1 MQHKNEWLEYC
12 SAFGVAAFVFF
23 FFLVPDE
30 GCIRVRGKRKE
41 EGCLVLVHACCWSV
55 RMFGRQTK
63 EEGDFNLPKSGLQ
76 LPEKCGQGQ

>member
-23 FFLVPDE
+23 WGEVPEEKD

-41 EGCLVLVHACCWSV
+41 DGCLVLVHACCCW
-55 RMFGRQTK
+55 
-63 EEGDFNLPKSGLQ
+63 EANEGG
-76 LPEKCGQGQ
+76 G